1 MAGDLEAIGP
11 IWRAFLEEGVVWRAS
26 YFVGAGARFGVY
38 LEAGGACLEMT
49 VSFGGLVFVF
59 FRGGAGNKQIQTSAS
74 SALCL

>member
-38 LEAGGACLEMT
+38 LEAVGGACLEMT

-59 FRGGAGNKQIQTSAS
+59 LGGNKSTSFPS
-74 SALCL
+74 